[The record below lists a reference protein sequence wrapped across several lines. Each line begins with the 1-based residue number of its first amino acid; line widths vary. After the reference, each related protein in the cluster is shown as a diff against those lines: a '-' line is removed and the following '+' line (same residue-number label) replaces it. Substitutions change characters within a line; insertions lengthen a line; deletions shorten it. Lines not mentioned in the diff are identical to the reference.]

1 MARRTMFVRLV
12 FHVRRITMRE
22 NKYDDDTFFE
32 EYSRFPRS
40 VEGLSAAGEWLE
52 LKKML
57 PDFRG
62 KRVLDI
68 GCGFGWH
75 CIYAAENGAEYVL
88 GTDISEKMLAVA
100 AEKTASPNVEY
111 RRMAMEDIDFPE
123 NSFEVVISSL
133 AFHYTPQWEDVCRC
147 IYGCLAP
154 HGDFVFPVEH
164 PVFTA
169 YGTQD
174 WIYDN
179 DGRRQYWPVDNYF
192 IEGRRDAVFLGEAV
206 VKYHR
211 TLTTYLETLLRIG
224 FAVTGIVEP
233 QPAEHLLDTVPG
245 MRDELRRPMMLLVS
259 AKKG

>member
-1 MARRTMFVRLV
+1 
-12 FHVRRITMRE
+12 MRE
-22 NKYDDDTFFE
+22 NKYDNEKFFE

-40 VEGLSAAGEWLE
+40 VEGLSAAGEWHE
-52 LKKML
+52 LKRML

-100 AEKTASPNVEY
+100 KEKTSSPHVTY

-123 NSFEVVISSL
+123 DSFDVVISSL
-133 AFHYTPQWEDVCRC
+133 AFHYTPDWEDVCGR
-147 IYGCLAP
+147 IAGSLAP
-154 HGDFVFPVEH
+154 NGEFVFSVEH

-174 WIYDN
+174 WIYDEE
-179 DGRRQYWPVDNYF
+179 GLRLYWPVDNYF
-192 IEGRRDAVFLGEAV
+192 IEGKRDAVFLGEKV

-211 TLTTYLETLLRIG
+211 TLTTYVGTLLAKG

-233 QPAEHLLDTVPG
+233 QPAERLLDTVPG

-259 AKKG
+259 AKKA